1 LVVRVALDVSS
12 APAQLAGAGRYI
24 GEVARWLPTL
34 GIESTLVSRRGDE
47 HRWKSLSPQSLL
59 APVVPNARAL
69 RLAYEAWVLG
79 AGVAARNAD
88 LWHAPHYTMPRRR
101 SKPTVVTIHDLTYF
115 TNPQWHERS
124 KVLFFR
130 RAITYATR
138 HADVLI
144 SVSDFTARQ
153 LDELFPEH
161 RPVVVAPLG
170 VDLERFNTDSHN
182 DTDLFH
188 ANHLASDAPY
198 ILFLGTV
205 EPRKGLDVLLD
216 AFEELARR
224 DVAIELWLAGQT
236 GWGVSEFET
245 QLARHPAAARIR
257 RLGFVDDD
265 VVPAL
270 LRGARVV
277 AYPSRGEGF
286 GLPVLEAM
294 ACGATVVTSANTVMA
309 EIAGG
314 TAILVE
320 AGNAAMLAAALAE
333 TLLIGP
339 SERTN
344 HGQRARTRA
353 EHFTWEKTMAGHV
366 EAYELALGGR

>member
-1 LVVRVALDVSS
+1 VRVALDVSS

-24 GEVARWLPTL
+24 VEVARRLPALEIDT
-34 GIESTLVSRRGDE
+34 TLVCRRGDE
-47 HRWKSLSPQSLL
+47 HRWATISPQAAL

-69 RLAYEAWVLG
+69 RLAYEAWLLG
-79 AGVAARNAD
+79 TSASARNAD
-88 LWHAPHYTMPRRR
+88 LWHGPHYTMPRRR
-101 SKPTVVTIHDLTYF
+101 SLPTVVTIHDLTYF

-130 RAITYATR
+130 RAITYAAR

-153 LDELFPEH
+153 LDELVPGH

-170 VDLERFNTDSHN
+170 VDLARFTTESQSDVS
-182 DTDLFH
+182 LFH
-188 ANHLASDAPY
+188 THSLTQGVPY
-198 ILFLGTV
+198 IFFLGTI
-205 EPRKGLDVLLD
+205 EPRKGLDVLLA
-216 AFEELARR
+216 AFEELARN
-224 DVAIELWLAGQT
+224 DTTTELWLAGQT
-236 GWGVSEFET
+236 GWGLADFEA

-270 LRGARVV
+270 LRQARVV

-294 ACGATVVTSANTVMA
+294 ACGATVVTSLNTVMA
-309 EIAGG
+309 EVAGDAA
-314 TAILVE
+314 TLVE
-320 AGNAAMLAAALAE
+320 VGNASALAAAL
-333 TLLIGP
+333 
-339 SERTN
+339 SEMLVLSSQDRVVR
-344 HGQRARTRA
+344 GQKARTRA
-353 EHFTWEKTMAGHV
+353 EHFTWDATMAGHV
-366 EAYELALGGR
+366 NAYELALKGP